1 MALYKCECGE
11 HQKEIKKISIVY
23 RDNKWITKG
32 SECPCGK
39 YMESEPQEGMPSIK
53 RTEAS
58 LSKKKRGDKL
68 WDSAREKIIGE
79 RGINE
84 DFK

>member
-39 YMESEPQEGMPSIK
+39 YMESEPQEGIPSTLNK
-53 RTEAS
+53 
-58 LSKKKRGDKL
+58 
-68 WDSAREKIIGE
+68 
-79 RGINE
+79 N
-84 DFK
+84 